1 MISELSED
9 AQFVISPSILRAS
22 SLTVAATF
30 RPELLAKADAQF
42 GVIFDARKVS
52 SIRPI
57 KAADARTFIEAAER
71 PAAAAPAPIASSRAQ
86 TPLREATPA

>member
-9 AQFVISPSILRAS
+9 AQFVISSSVTSACRADRP
-22 SLTVAATF
+22 ATF
-30 RPELLAKADAQF
+30 RPELLAKADAHF

-71 PAAAAPAPIASSRAQ
+71 PAAAPAPAPSSRAQ